1 MKLAWHRMGF
11 TANLRA
17 DATSVSTL
25 EHVIFF
31 PKKYVFL
38 FSSIVSKI
46 WPMLHMLKMHWL
58 FVLKAASSEGHS
70 FSKGVG
76 GIVFRGLSI
85 IPAQKRVVLLL
96 FAEFYRL
103 FCSM

>member
-1 MKLAWHRMGF
+1 MGF

-17 DATSVSTL
+17 DATSVSIL
-25 EHVIFF
+25 EHVFF
-31 PKKYVFL
+31 LLFQKKYVFL

-85 IPAQKRVVLLL
+85 IPAQKLVVLLL